1 MGRKVPGMRSVVY
14 HMEPVKDENGKWR
27 TKSPLRLSFHL
38 NQVCRQ
44 IYAETRTQGF
54 ASNTFILHGGNLDA
68 FAEHLDAFP
77 ALKVA
82 VRNIE
87 PEYNILRRFFQDTV
101 DDRDSTGQPGQEEE
115 DRSHSVL
122 KSYIATGSLL
132 DRFPG
137 LQTIHI
143 SQNALRF
150 WINRYNRLSNEARD
164 VAFYK
169 MQIEGRIK
177 EREGSRGKELKIVF
191 QKAPSGRQVPPKSGR
206 GD

>member
-1 MGRKVPGMRSVVY
+1 MGRKVPGKRSVVY
-14 HMEPVKDENGKWR
+14 HMEPVKYENGKWR

-38 NQVCRQ
+38 SQVCRQ

-82 VRNIE
+82 VGSIE

-115 DRSHSVL
+115 DRSQSVL

-137 LQTIHI
+137 LQTIYV
-143 SQNALRF
+143 SQNALRC
-150 WINRYNRLSNEARD
+150 WINRYNRLSKELRD
-164 VAFYK
+164 FEFYRR
-169 MQIEGRIK
+169 QIEERIK
-177 EREGSRGKELKIVF
+177 EREGPRGKGLKIVF
-191 QKAPSGRQVPPKSGR
+191 RKDLSGRQSNKVQEG
-206 GD
+206 